1 VPPPRLRSKRSAPY
15 WHCMPFVPIDP
26 SDTMAQ
32 QHLAALHAQLA
43 AAAGR
48 AVIADVVAEL

>member
-1 VPPPRLRSKRSAPY
+1 
-15 WHCMPFVPIDP
+15 MPFVPVDP

-32 QHLAALHAQLA
+32 QYLAALHAQFA

-48 AVIADVVAEL
+48 MVIPDDVAEL

>member
-1 VPPPRLRSKRSAPY
+1 
-15 WHCMPFVPIDP
+15 MPFVPIDP